1 LVCVDGR
8 VEGWVWLDDPLR
20 PEAIEAVRRLRAM
33 GYRVVIATGDSSS
46 KAESVARALGV
57 EVRKGLSPEDKA
69 ELVRELGKV
78 AFVGDGIND
87 ALALKEAFVGVA
99 VSSGTDLAKVAG
111 DVMIP
116 SIGALPGLLEGSRR
130 TVRKVKENVAWALVY
145 NSVLIPIASGVLY
158 PFYLPPEWAALAMSM
173 NSVSVVL
180 WSLIQ

>member
-1 LVCVDGR
+1 DGR

-69 ELVRELGKV
+69 ELVRELGKA
-78 AFVGDGIND
+78 AFVGI
-87 ALALKEAFVGVA
+87 AI
-99 VSSGTDLAKVAG
+99 SSGTDLAKVAG

-116 SIGALPGLLEGSRR
+116 SIGPCRACWRGAGGP
-130 TVRKVKENVAWALVY
+130 
-145 NSVLIPIASGVLY
+145 
-158 PFYLPPEWAALAMSM
+158 
-173 NSVSVVL
+173 
-180 WSLIQ
+180 

>member
-1 LVCVDGR
+1 MLANCDGEDRGADLLVCVDGR

-20 PEAIEAVRRLRAM
+20 PEAIDVVRRLRAM

-99 VSSGTDLAKVAG
+99 V
-111 DVMIP
+111 
-116 SIGALPGLLEGSRR
+116 
-130 TVRKVKENVAWALVY
+130 
-145 NSVLIPIASGVLY
+145 
-158 PFYLPPEWAALAMSM
+158 
-173 NSVSVVL
+173 
-180 WSLIQ
+180 